1 MAKTSPDNPA
11 RRREP
16 AGPAVPAAA
25 RLEEVSKR
33 YGRRD
38 GVDAL
43 HGVSVMFPRGT
54 FTAVM
59 GLSGSG
65 KSTLLHCASG
75 LDRPTSGRVWLGGMD
90 ITALSRR
97 ELAVL
102 RREKVGFVF
111 QALNLIPTLT
121 VAENIALPVRLD
133 GQRVRWDE
141 VGRTAVGTSLTMTV
155 PAQRLAG
162 TSVVVTGNQNVAVTS
177 GQGQDAS
184 TDVLALPRYRRLPVG
199 LAAVPGV
206 AAAVPDV
213 SVPLALQVPDDRVLT
228 GTAAQPLTGYGWQSA
243 PLTPFTIVSGHA
255 PAGSQDIVIGAGLA
269 QAAAL
274 RPGDTVRLT
283 GRDLPP
289 FTVTGI
295 AGSPPGD
302 PADDWPVFFTSA
314 EATALYGHPGQAD
327 LIGLIAQPRTSAAT
341 LTGRVQAAVAG
352 RGLTV
357 LSEADRGQAE
367 YLTLPTAKNT
377 LFQLGTGVGGDIVFI
392 ALLVVAGTVGL
403 SVNQR
408 QRAFALLL
416 AVGATPGQVRR
427 VLTAELAALGAAA
440 SVAGYLPGIGLTAW
454 AVSGLA
460 AHQLI
465 PSTAHAWLSPLALPI
480 AAGAGIVIAEVAGY
494 FAIRR
499 ASRLSPM
506 TALQQAGNER
516 RWPRLP
522 RLLAGLSALGGG
534 VGLLITTLVTPF
546 SPIEEIQLALN
557 TALLFT
563 AGVAL
568 LGPLLVAVAELVLRL
583 PVQRLAGVAG
593 RLALADIRLR
603 PRRVAS
609 AVTAA
614 GLAVTFIGTIYLIDA
629 IQSRAAVVQGGQ
641 RLAADA
647 VVSAPG
653 PGLIP
658 AALTAI
664 RDQPGIADAVGLTPV
679 TVFVPYP
686 GNDNAAGVAVT
697 GGPLSAVLDPK
708 AISGSLNGFGP
719 GDIALSR
726 LGTGKSAVDAHVGQ
740 AITTYLPDGT
750 PYRAKVTAIYDRS
763 LGFGDVIIPASAAG
777 GGHLGTP
784 ALGQILVRGSA
795 GVTATTLAGRLTS
808 LSSRFPGLSVAERSA
823 VLNAQA
829 QLDSAQTSYA
839 NNLLIGVIAMLA
851 TVTMVNTLVMATIG
865 RRDSLLLLNRV
876 GATTRQLLSMTGWQ
890 TVTLSVTGVVLGI
903 AAGAA
908 SVLVITKVLT
918 SAWTPDVTWLP
929 AVIIIA
935 VVLALTVLSV
945 FTPTAWILTAPDNG

>member
-1 MAKTSPDNPA
+1 M
-11 RRREP
+11 REF
-16 AGPAVPAAA
+16 
-25 RLEEVSKR
+25 LVS
-33 YGRRD
+33 
-38 GVDAL
+38 
-43 HGVSVMFPRGT
+43 
-54 FTAVM
+54 
-59 GLSGSG
+59 
-65 KSTLLHCASG
+65 
-75 LDRPTSGRVWLGGMD
+75 
-90 ITALSRR
+90 LSRR
-97 ELAVL
+97 PAPLIGTFVALTLACMLVT
-102 RREKVGFVF
+102 VT
-111 QALNLIPTLT
+111 ACLI
-121 VAENIALPVRLD
+121 
-133 GQRVRWDE
+133 
-141 VGRTAVGTSLTMTV
+141 GTSLTMTV

-184 TDVLALPRYRRLPVG
+184 TDVLALPAYRRLPAG
-199 LAAVPGV
+199 LATQLAAVPGV
-206 AAAVPDV
+206 AAAVPDM
-213 SVPLALQVPDDRVLT
+213 SVPLALQASDGRVLT

-302 PADDWPVFFTSA
+302 PADNWPVFFTSA

-327 LIGLIAQPRTSAAT
+327 LIGLIAQPGTSAAT
-341 LTGRVQAAVAG
+341 LAGRVRAAVAS

-357 LSEADRGQAE
+357 LSGADRGQAE

-377 LFQLGTGVGGDIVFI
+377 LFQLGVGVGIDIVFI
-392 ALLVVAGTVGL
+392 ALLVVAGTIGL

-427 VLTAELAALGAAA
+427 VLTAELAVLGAAA

-465 PSTAHAWLSPLALPI
+465 PSTAQAWLSPLALPI
-480 AAGAGIVIAEVAGY
+480 AAGAGIVIAEFAGY

-499 ASRLSPM
+499 ASRLSPV

-522 RLLAGLSALGGG
+522 RLLSGLSALGGG
-534 VGLLITTLVTPF
+534 IGLLFTTLVTPF

-593 RLALADIRLR
+593 RLALADVRVR

-609 AVTAA
+609 AVTAVA
-614 GLAVTFIGTIYLIDA
+614 LAVTFIGTIYLIDA

-653 PGLIP
+653 PGLTP

-664 RDQPGIADAVGLTPV
+664 RDQPPGIADAVGLTPA
-679 TVFVPYP
+679 TVFVPNP

-697 GGPLSAVLDPK
+697 GGPLSAVLDLK
-708 AISGSLNGFGP
+708 VISGSLNGFGP

-740 AITTYLPDGT
+740 AITAYLPDGT

-784 ALGQILVRGSA
+784 ALGQVLVRDSA
-795 GVTATTLAGRLTS
+795 GVTTTTLAGRLAS

-829 QLDSAQTSYA
+829 QLNSAQTSYA
-839 NNLLIGVIAMLA
+839 NNLLIGVIAILA

-865 RRDSLLLLNRV
+865 RRDSLLLLSRV

-890 TVTLSVTGVVLGI
+890 TFTLSVTGVVLGVT
-903 AAGAA
+903 AGAA

-929 AVIIIA
+929 AAIIIA